1 MTHSDNPMIFVVGI
15 LGNIASFFCFIAP
28 ISIFYRIVKKKAT
41 DGFQSVPYVAALF
54 SAMLWIFYAYIKTGE
69 MLIIT
74 INLFGCAIETIYLA
88 IYMIYCPRKAR
99 IFTVKLICLLNLGG
113 ICLVVVLTHVL
124 AKERTARIEL
134 LGWICV
140 VLSTSVFAAPLSII
154 RVVIRTKSV
163 EFMPFTLSL
172 LLTISAILWLTYGIL
187 LKDIFVTLPNF
198 VGITFGT
205 IQMVLYAIYRNNKP
219 VNDEK
224 LPEHKEDNNNND
236 NQLQVIVI
244 PTQNMVDVE
253 LGDTNNN
260 NNNNKE
266 EKQQEKKQE
275 QVEPREGNIEL
286 QQQKEG

>member
-1 MTHSDNPMIFVVGI
+1 
-15 LGNIASFFCFIAP
+15 
-28 ISIFYRIVKKKAT
+28 
-41 DGFQSVPYVAALF
+41 
-54 SAMLWIFYAYIKTGE
+54 
-69 MLIIT
+69 
-74 INLFGCAIETIYLA
+74 
-88 IYMIYCPRKAR
+88 
-99 IFTVKLICLLNLGG
+99 
-113 ICLVVVLTHVL
+113 
-124 AKERTARIEL
+124 
-134 LGWICV
+134 
-140 VLSTSVFAAPLSII
+140 
-154 RVVIRTKSV
+154 
-163 EFMPFTLSL
+163 
-172 LLTISAILWLTYGIL
+172 
-187 LKDIFVTLPNF
+187 

-253 LGDTNNN
+253 LGD
-260 NNNNKE
+260 NNNKE

>member
-1 MTHSDNPMIFVVGI
+1 MKIKLI
-15 LGNIASFFCFIAP
+15 L
-28 ISIFYRIVKKKAT
+28 R
-41 DGFQSVPYVAALF
+41 
-54 SAMLWIFYAYIKTGE
+54 
-69 MLIIT
+69 
-74 INLFGCAIETIYLA
+74 IYLFLFF
-88 IYMIYCPRKAR
+88 Y
-99 IFTVKLICLLNLGG
+99 
-113 ICLVVVLTHVL
+113 
-124 AKERTARIEL
+124 
-134 LGWICV
+134 
-140 VLSTSVFAAPLSII
+140 
-154 RVVIRTKSV
+154 
-163 EFMPFTLSL
+163 
-172 LLTISAILWLTYGIL
+172 
-187 LKDIFVTLPNF
+187 DQLPNF

-224 LPEHKEDNNNND
+224 LPEHKEDNND

-253 LGDTNNN
+253 LGDT

>member
-1 MTHSDNPMIFVVGI
+1 
-15 LGNIASFFCFIAP
+15 
-28 ISIFYRIVKKKAT
+28 
-41 DGFQSVPYVAALF
+41 
-54 SAMLWIFYAYIKTGE
+54 

-74 INLFGCAIETIYLA
+74 INAFGCVIETIYLA
-88 IYMIYCPRKAR
+88 IYMTYCPKKAR
-99 IFTVKLICLLNLGG
+99 
-113 ICLVVVLTHVL
+113 
-124 AKERTARIEL
+124 
-134 LGWICV
+134 
-140 VLSTSVFAAPLSII
+140 

-172 LLTISAILWLTYGIL
+172 LLTISAITWLTYGIL

-224 LPEHKEDNNNND
+224 LPEHKEDIND

-253 LGDTNNN
+253 LGE
-260 NNNNKE
+260 NKE

-275 QVEPREGNIEL
+275 QVEPREGIEL